1 MLRATRDAAAAE
13 FNAETVDPVHTVA
26 ELAARGYRPQ
36 GNVAPDT
43 KATVIKLDGSNGPE
57 YWMVFNNFQAITK
70 YNTSRLYAT
79 AVYQLAE
86 AIAGR
91 SPDA

>member
-1 MLRATRDAAAAE
+1 MHASIPADA
-13 FNAETVDPVHTVA
+13 
-26 ELAARGYRPQ
+26 
-36 GNVAPDT
+36 
-43 KATVIKLDGSNGPE
+43 KATVIRLDSLDGPE
-57 YWMVFNNFQAITK
+57 YWMVFGNFEAITK

-91 SPDA
+91 SADPQ